1 MPKKYTPTQKAYA
14 HELKRIKNFIRSAEK
29 RGYTFSS
36 KAYPEIPNRITI
48 ASVRKLKN
56 ITPDTLYKY
65 ATYTTPTGETVKG
78 TEGRKMERKAAR
90 AKTPS
95 RPRKKKQE
103 KAGPKKSQKAPVVV
117 GPPRATDL
125 VLKNI
130 EALIDKFPDGYDRI
144 WTDWQYEIHE
154 RHCNILRNVLNGQ
167 ILMQGRDVVAQ
178 RLQNSAADVHEMA
191 FRMIYGS
198 SDEDSFQIDIAWFA
212 QILKGENLTKD
223 EAISVQQYADE
234 YGL

>member
-14 HELKRIKNFIRSAEK
+14 HELKRIKNFIRAAEK

-48 ASVRKLKN
+48 ASVKKLKN
-56 ITPDTLYKY
+56 IKPENLYKY
-65 ATYTTPTGETVKG
+65 ATYTTPTGDTVKG
-78 TEGRKMERKAAR
+78 PEGRKMERKAAR

-103 KAGPKKSQKAPVVV
+103 KAGPKRVERQIPS

-130 EALIDKFPDGYDRI
+130 EALIEKFPDGWDRI
-144 WTDWQYEIHE
+144 WTDWQMEIHE
-154 RHCNILRNVLNGQ
+154 RHKNILRNVLNGQ
-167 ILMQGRDVVAQ
+167 ILMQGREAVAM
-178 RLQNSAADVHEMA
+178 RLQNAAADVHEMA
-191 FRMIYGS
+191 FRMIYGGS
-198 SDEDSFQIDIAWFA
+198 KEDDFQIDIAWFA
-212 QILKGENLTKD
+212 EILKGGKLSTN